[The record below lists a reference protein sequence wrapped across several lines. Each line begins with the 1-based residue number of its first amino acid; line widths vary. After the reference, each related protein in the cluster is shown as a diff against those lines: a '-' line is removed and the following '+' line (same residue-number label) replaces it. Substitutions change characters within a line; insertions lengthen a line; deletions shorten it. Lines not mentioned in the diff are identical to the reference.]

1 MRQKG
6 ANGFLTNLNGGD
18 KKCRIKIGVL
28 RAVAAAAVAAVA
40 VAATTYTGLS
50 REWEFSKKLRQHLSQ
65 MLSSQICK
73 KMFL

>member
-6 ANGFLTNLNGGD
+6 ANEFLTNLNGGD

-28 RAVAAAAVAAVA
+28 RAVAVAAVV

>member
-18 KKCRIKIGVL
+18 KKCRIKI
-28 RAVAAAAVAAVA
+28 AAAVAAVA

>member
-28 RAVAAAAVAAVA
+28 RAVAAVA

>member
-6 ANGFLTNLNGGD
+6 ANEFLTNLNGGD

-28 RAVAAAAVAAVA
+28 RAVAVAAAAVA